1 MPKQKDLSTL
11 LNVSQGTVSRALRG
25 TGRVSPDLRE
35 RVLHAASRM
44 GYRLPETI
52 APRRIR
58 ASRSHGVI
66 CVEIVNG
73 DTWHETLIGG
83 AIEAARQVG
92 REVIVAPHRAGLFPQ
107 VVSGGRV
114 AGLVRMMGADDF
126 KPGVRIEE
134 APVPT
139 VSILYPM
146 PGADVVSVDA
156 FESARELGLRLG
168 EKRPGLV
175 ACLAHCSPVG
185 HARSLGVLAGL
196 RERGASLP
204 LELIRTVSGL
214 APNASMPKVEELL
227 DLRAAGRPEHQF
239 SLIVFYNDSLARHAI
254 ARIRAR
260 GLRVPED
267 VGVAGYDDVD
277 PAPSSDIRL
286 TTVHLPIRELGLA
299 SVHRI
304 HARMQRPGEPPL
316 HWLLQAHVVEGN
328 SVLDRSVGK

>member
-1 MPKQKDLSTL
+1 MPNQKDLSAL
-11 LNVSQGTVSRALRG
+11 LKVSQGTVSRALRG
-25 TGRVSPDLRE
+25 TGRVSPELCD
-35 RVLHAASRM
+35 RVLRAARRT
-44 GYRLPETI
+44 GYRPPEST

-58 ASRSHGVI
+58 ASRYRGVI
-66 CVEIVNG
+66 CVEIANG
-73 DTWHETLIGG
+73 DVWHERLIGG
-83 AIEAARQVG
+83 AIEAAREVG

-107 VVSGGRV
+107 VVSGGQV
-114 AGLVRMMGADDF
+114 AGLVRLMVPDEF
-126 KPGVRIEE
+126 EPGVRIEE

-156 FESARELGLRLG
+156 FASARELGLRLG

-175 ACLAHCSPVG
+175 ACLAHHSSIG

-196 RERGASLP
+196 RECGASLP
-204 LELIRTVSGL
+204 LELIRTTSGL
-214 APNASMPKVEELL
+214 SPNASMPKVEELL

-239 SLIVFYNDSLARHAI
+239 SLIVFYNDFLARHAI

-277 PAPSSDIRL
+277 PAPSPDIRL
-286 TTVHLPIRELGLA
+286 TTVHLPVRELGLA
-299 SVHRI
+299 AVKRL
-304 HARMQRPGEPPL
+304 HARLQRPGEPPL
-316 HWLLQAHVVEGN
+316 HWLLQTHVVEGN
-328 SVLDRSVGK
+328 SVINR